1 MIQVFSES
9 RYDLPRL
16 SVVDPYSSILFLL
29 CPEFNSGSGKKKTM
43 CRTSNRRGHRRRALQ
58 RYIHDPAEST
68 VRDVPRGSNQ
78 GGVESRRSPGA
89 HQVISCWRNPQKE
102 SVCWRPQGRHTKVEA
117 TTIYAVESM
126 VMPARLP
133 KIDQSAA
140 AFCRHQPQEPLCAR
154 LPERSP
160 MVSIAVSELLW
171 SVVA

>member
-1 MIQVFSES
+1 
-9 RYDLPRL
+9 
-16 SVVDPYSSILFLL
+16 
-29 CPEFNSGSGKKKTM
+29 M
-43 CRTSNRRGHRRRALQ
+43 CRTRSTSNRRGHRRRALQ

-102 SVCWRPQGRHTKVEA
+102 SVCWSAQGRHTKVEA

-140 AFCRHQPQEPLCAR
+140 AFCRHQPQEPHVHSATGKKPYGLYRCLR
-154 LPERSP
+154 T
-160 MVSIAVSELLW
+160 
-171 SVVA
+171 SVVCCGMTKPPAQPQQSQKS